1 MKILVV
7 DDESVSLRKMELIM
21 KSYGTCDK
29 VENGQAA
36 IDAFVKAW
44 GDWSPY
50 DLISLDML
58 MEGMNGSETLSKIR
72 EMEILKNVPED
83 KRVKVIMVTAL
94 ADKDTIIS
102 CVQAGCDDFISK
114 PFERQIVEGKLS
126 RLFPHKQFKISAF

>member
-21 KSYGTCDK
+21 RSYGTCDK
-29 VENGQAA
+29 VDSGQAA

-44 GDWSPY
+44 EDWSPY
-50 DLISLDML
+50 DLISLDMM
-58 MEGMNGSETLSKIR
+58 MEGMNGNEALSKIR
-72 EMEILKNVPED
+72 EMEMLKNVPED
-83 KRVKVIMVTAL
+83 KRVRVIMVTAM

-102 CVQAGCDDFISK
+102 CVQSGCDDFISK

-126 RLFPHKQFKISAF
+126 RLFPHKQFKIGSL